1 MSWRVASFMEGFP
14 ARSETYILW
23 HMTELIRA
31 GHDVTLYPVRRNSPE
46 GAHDEVSRYNF
57 MERVVAP
64 PVWPDEREAR
74 AWDAFT
80 SLARA
85 MTRDPMALLRLLA
98 HATGDRGVGWP
109 QIVRQIAWAPI
120 KKRHDVAHAYFG
132 PPGRRAQFLRDVGM
146 LRAPLVVSFLGFDL
160 NVLPGRT
167 GPDYYGRLFEGA
179 DCLCVSSRFMRRKLL
194 SLGAPEER
202 IRVLPIGLPLKGFA
216 FRPRQLADG
225 ETMTL
230 IAAARLTE
238 VKGISWG
245 LKGLALAREAGLDV
259 RWEIFGDGPLR
270 AELEALRAELGLED
284 AVTFHGFVPIQEVQ
298 RAMETAHACLFPGV
312 AAADGAEEALGG
324 AVLEAQACG
333 LPVIASEVG
342 GIPEGF
348 VPGVSGYLVPQRD
361 PEAIAKALRDL
372 HDNREQWPTMGE
384 AGHAHV
390 QERYDCEALNE
401 RWERLYDGLVAG
413 TLPTQAEIDA
423 PLTRSTKG

>member
-1 MSWRVASFMEGFP
+1 
-14 ARSETYILW
+14 
-23 HMTELIRA
+23 
-31 GHDVTLYPVRRNSPE
+31 
-46 GAHDEVSRYNF
+46 
-57 MERVVAP
+57 
-64 PVWPDEREAR
+64 
-74 AWDAFT
+74 
-80 SLARA
+80 
-85 MTRDPMALLRLLA
+85 
-98 HATGDRGVGWP
+98 
-109 QIVRQIAWAPI
+109 
-120 KKRHDVAHAYFG
+120 
-132 PPGRRAQFLRDVGM
+132 
-146 LRAPLVVSFLGFDL
+146 
-160 NVLPGRT
+160 
-167 GPDYYGRLFEGA
+167 
-179 DCLCVSSRFMRRKLL
+179 MRRKLL